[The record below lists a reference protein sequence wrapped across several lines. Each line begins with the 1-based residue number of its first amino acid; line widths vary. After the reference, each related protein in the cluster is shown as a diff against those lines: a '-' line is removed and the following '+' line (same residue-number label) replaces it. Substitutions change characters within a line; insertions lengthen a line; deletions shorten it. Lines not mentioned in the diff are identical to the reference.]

1 MIEEQ
6 DIIFDES
13 PKDLIKIL
21 IKEGSID
28 ESDQK
33 DYKIIYFGE
42 RDPPE
47 YLESLLNNFP
57 IDEDNL
63 KEIQSH
69 LKNVEDS
76 RNYILYIKYKNMY
89 IGGLS
94 ILDFQSKEGFG
105 LYKYLKSPD
114 NAFYLG
120 QWSMNVK
127 SGIGFLKIDK
137 NHLYIGNFNNNQM
150 EGEGFYHNKQNDN
163 YYFGLF
169 SNNIFKK
176 GLYCNLQ
183 KDIYYIG
190 KFENNKK
197 NDNFCI
203 FFNYKKHRLFLG
215 QIKND
220 IFIKGYIGFLII
232 KETDKEFFIEI
243 EKIIYYNRNST
254 DDSQKIIL
262 KKSDEQ
268 FETFMYGLLQAIEN
282 IKNYLEQMNLFDE
295 LEETY
300 NDSSYNNGIGRYNS
314 YENEYSF
321 ENDFKDNYNYFY
333 ENLKENVDSIIEEIK
348 NNYKE

>member
-220 IFIKGYIGFLII
+220 IFIKGYIAILKL
-232 KETDKEFFIEI
+232 KETTND
-243 EKIIYYNRNST
+243 
-254 DDSQKIIL
+254 IIL
-262 KKSDEQ
+262 K
-268 FETFMYGLLQAIEN
+268 
-282 IKNYLEQMNLFDE
+282 IKNVIYKDNEEYSEVDIKHDNNLETLIYKIPQIINNLQVILNNVYISLLDKE
-295 LEETY
+295 KIYDDNTY
-300 NDSSYNNGIGRYNS
+300 NLRLGRYNS
-314 YENEYSF
+314 TENAFSF
-321 ENDFKDNYNYFY
+321 EKELIDNYNKYT
-333 ENLKENVDSIIEEIK
+333 NMLKDIEIYVKKMKSKISI
-348 NNYKE
+348 

>member
-1 MIEEQ
+1 MIEN
-6 DIIFDES
+6 DISLEEN
-13 PKDLIKIL
+13 PTDLLKIL
-21 IKEGSID
+21 FKNSVLD
-28 ESDQK
+28 ELNEK
-33 DYKIIYFGE
+33 NYKINYFGE
-42 RDPPE
+42 NSNE
-47 YLESLLNNFP
+47 YLESLIEYFNSDKNMQ
-57 IDEDNL
+57 IIKNTSINHSDE
-63 KEIQSH
+63 
-69 LKNVEDS
+69 
-76 RNYILYIKYKNMY
+76 RNYIIYIKYKNIY
-89 IGGLS
+89 IGGIS
-94 ILDFQSKEGFG
+94 ILDFKSREGFG
-105 LYKYLKSPD
+105 LNKYINDKEQT
-114 NAFYLG
+114 FYLG
-120 QWSMNVK
+120 QWKKNK
-127 SGIGFLKIDK
+127 KWGIGFLKLDK
-137 NHLYIGNFNNNQM
+137 DHLYFGNFIENQM
-150 EGEGFYHNKQNDN
+150 YGDGLYFNKYNEN
-163 YYFGLF
+163 IFFGLF
-169 SNNIFKK
+169 NVDEIKQGF
-176 GLYCNLQ
+176 YYNLN
-183 KDIYYIG
+183 KNIYYIG
-190 KFENNKK
+190 KFVNSKK
-197 NDNFCI
+197 SDDFSI
-203 FFNYKKHRLFLG
+203 YINYEYKRILIG
-215 QIKND
+215 EIKND